1 MIDDSRFRGMIAE
14 EQTHPCRAHKRRARA
29 AAKQAAT
36 LTPLEAQAL
45 SQLDGGKSPA
55 QIAQI
60 LGMAEGAV
68 MRALKVGASK
78 QDAPRYAAD
87 REYLRDV
94 AAAARNYRTEEC
106 LAVEVTGSEVRE
118 AVPVLRWQR
127 WPFRDHAA
135 VQNQSA

>member
-1 MIDDSRFRGMIAE
+1 MTELGIIKAA
-14 EQTHPCRAHKRRARA
+14 HPRREHKRRGRA
-29 AAKQAAT
+29 AAKDAAT
-36 LTPLEAQAL
+36 LTTLEAQAL
-45 SQLDGGKSPA
+45 SLLDGGKTPA
-55 QIAQI
+55 QIAGI
-60 LGMAEGAV
+60 LGVGEGAV

-94 AAAARNYRTEEC
+94 AAAALNYRTEEC
-106 LAVEVTGSEVRE
+106 LTVEVTGTEVRE

-135 VQNQSA
+135 VNNQSA